1 MLTSVSSLP
10 AQPVTVPLPTNLA
23 QKSSIVG
30 PVVGGVVG
38 GLGLIALALLAL
50 FFWRRR
56 QRARASEST
65 AKLYDIDEVDS
76 QFQPTPNPAIA
87 LYSLPAD
94 HSTSRD
100 HLDPEGRQ
108 SHDVYPSPVP
118 MTTVTSP
125 ARLTKAQEA
134 ARRRHQPSGYTTT
147 TSDMM
152 SSAPHSNPAS
162 NSGSSDREAPS
173 VVSPSEVQ
181 GLRTEVENLR
191 RAMDEM
197 QMERIEAPPSY
208 TPQQ

>member
-1 MLTSVSSLP
+1 M
-10 AQPVTVPLPTNLA
+10 TVPPPPTVA

-38 GLGLIALALLAL
+38 GLGLIALAVLAF

-65 AKLYDIDEVDS
+65 AKLYEIDEMET
-76 QFQPTPNPAIA
+76 QFEPTPNPAIA

-100 HLDPEGRQ
+100 HLDPERRQ
-108 SHDVYPSPVP
+108 SHDAYLSPVP
-118 MTTVTSP
+118 MTSAGDSQP
-125 ARLTKAQEA
+125 RLTKAQEA
-134 ARRRHQPSGYTTT
+134 ARHRYQPSGYTLA
-147 TSDMM
+147 TSDTT

-162 NSGSSDREAPS
+162 NSGSSGQEPPS